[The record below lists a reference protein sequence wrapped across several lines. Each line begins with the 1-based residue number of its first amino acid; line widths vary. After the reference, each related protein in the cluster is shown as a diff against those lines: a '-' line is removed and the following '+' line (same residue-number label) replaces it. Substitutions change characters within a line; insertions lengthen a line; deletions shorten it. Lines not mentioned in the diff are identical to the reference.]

1 MNFLKK
7 HFGLG
12 KYIIYNIEYTD
23 SNEFLDAIRKI
34 LNSLKLE
41 YIVIQIFVKD
51 PLNSALLNM
60 KSKFVKINNFM
71 FYEFNNLDFVNYID
85 FNKLRFMNIYLS
97 RNDNFDKIVNV
108 KSLYSILISLDNYF
122 ETTELIVNKSN
133 CDDGI
138 LKRIKE
144 ITKL

>member
-23 SNEFLDAIRKI
+23 SNEFIDAIRKI

-51 PLNSALLNM
+51 PLNSALLNK

-85 FNKLRFMNIYLS
+85 FNNLRFMNIYLS
-97 RNDNFDKIVNV
+97 RNDIFDKIVNV

>member
-85 FNKLRFMNIYLS
+85 FNNLRFMNIYLS

-108 KSLYSILISLDNYF
+108 KSLYSILIFLDNYF

>member
-85 FNKLRFMNIYLS
+85 FNNLRFMNIYLS
-97 RNDNFDKIVNV
+97 RNNNFDKIVNV

>member
-1 MNFLKK
+1 
-7 HFGLG
+7 
-12 KYIIYNIEYTD
+12 
-23 SNEFLDAIRKI
+23 
-34 LNSLKLE
+34 
-41 YIVIQIFVKD
+41 
-51 PLNSALLNM
+51 
-60 KSKFVKINNFM
+60 M

-85 FNKLRFMNIYLS
+85 FNNLRFMNIYLS
-97 RNDNFDKIVNV
+97 RNDIFDKIVNV

>member
-1 MNFLKK
+1 MRFLKK
-7 HFGLG
+7 HFRLG

-23 SNEFLDAIRKI
+23 SNEFLDAIKII

-41 YIVIQIFVKD
+41 YIVVQIFVKD
-51 PLNSALLNM
+51 PLNSTLLNM

-71 FYEFNNLDFVNYID
+71 FYEFNNFDFVNYID
-85 FNKLRFMNIYLS
+85 FNNLRFMNIYLS
-97 RNDNFDKIVNV
+97 RNDIFDKIVNI

-133 CDDGI
+133 CDDDI
-138 LKRIKE
+138 LKNIKE
-144 ITKL
+144 ITKI

>member
-71 FYEFNNLDFVNYID
+71 FYKFNNLDFVNYID
-85 FNKLRFMNIYLS
+85 FNNLRFMNIYLS
-97 RNDNFDKIVNV
+97 RNDIFDKIVNV

>member
-1 MNFLKK
+1 
-7 HFGLG
+7 
-12 KYIIYNIEYTD
+12 
-23 SNEFLDAIRKI
+23 
-34 LNSLKLE
+34 
-41 YIVIQIFVKD
+41 
-51 PLNSALLNM
+51 
-60 KSKFVKINNFM
+60 
-71 FYEFNNLDFVNYID
+71 
-85 FNKLRFMNIYLS
+85 MNIYLS
-97 RNDNFDKIVNV
+97 RNDIFDKIVNV